1 MPDAE
6 KGSRGLV
13 SISASNILYSMIGVT
28 TTDVNMIVK
37 LTISGKIHLLCGCI
51 GNYASPRLFSILG
64 MGNNSLPKIKSFY
77 KGETLQ
83 FYGIGEG
90 PTTYLY
96 VVGVSSWGEFP
107 IVPFC
112 GNVNSIE
119 VVAEIPDN
127 VEALEFIE

>member
-1 MPDAE
+1 MPDAK

-13 SISASNILYSMIGVT
+13 SISASNILYSMSGVGT
-28 TTDVNMIVK
+28 SDVNMIVR
-37 LTISGKIHLLCGCI
+37 LTISGKINLLCGCI
-51 GNYASPRLFSILG
+51 ANYYLPRLFSILG
-64 MGNNSLPKIKSFY
+64 MGSDTLPQIKSFY

-83 FYGIGEG
+83 FYGIVEG
-90 PTTYLY
+90 VTTYLY
-96 VVGVSSWGEFP
+96 VVGLGAWGVFS

>member
-1 MPDAE
+1 M
-6 KGSRGLV
+6 G
-13 SISASNILYSMIGVT
+13 T
-28 TTDVNMIVK
+28 
-37 LTISGKIHLLCGCI
+37 KI
-51 GNYASPRLFSILG
+51 
-64 MGNNSLPKIKSFY
+64 LPKIKSFY

-83 FYGIGEG
+83 FYGIVEDT
-90 PTTYLY
+90 TTYLY
-96 VVGVSSWGEFP
+96 VVGLASWGDFS